1 MWCVQCWLGEGVLC
15 GKWAQKV
22 LPTLGRKMQLKTGNR
37 QALENFRALKHVS
50 SGSFKSSLRTLRVA
64 SVCSYAA
71 IMSTERQSNID
82 RESGKGTGTDTV
94 GGETHMYSAFGNIIN
109 QLTRPA
115 GSDVYVANNIIIIKC
130 PAERCLREVCTL

>member
-1 MWCVQCWLGEGVLC
+1 MVCSVWGGSKGVFC

-37 QALENFRALKHVS
+37 QQALDNFRALKHVS
-50 SGSFKSSLRTLRVA
+50 SGSFKSSLRILRVA

-82 RESGKGTGTDTV
+82 REVGRRTG
-94 GGETHMYSAFGNIIN
+94 G
-109 QLTRPA
+109 R
-115 GSDVYVANNIIIIKC
+115 
-130 PAERCLREVCTL
+130 